1 MYSGLCRTCTWT
13 FCRPYSI
20 QFTYESRGNISR
32 KIETF
37 SGETNTWD
45 YTYDDDGQ
53 LLAVKENG
61 VDVELYAFDVN
72 GNRTSYEQPGAWNY
86 AAEYDD
92 QDRLVQMGGTVYQF
106 NADGQL
112 TQRGTDLFQYSAQ
125 GELLQATV
133 EEQTITYTYDG
144 TGRRVARTDSTGIT
158 QYLYGN
164 QSNPFQLT
172 AMRDPSGVLSNFYY
186 DNVGSLFAVDKGGVR
201 YYVAADR
208 VGTPKVVTDATGAVV
223 KFLEFDSF
231 GMPTFDSN
239 PDFNL
244 PVGFAG
250 GLTDDKT
257 GLVRFGYRDYEP
269 GTGRWT
275 AKDPIFFGGGQGNL
289 YVYVLNNPI
298 NLNDPSG
305 LSPLSW
311 VKDAFNQW
319 GNAAVCYQK
328 VQECKEKHKSLSYIS

>member
-1 MYSGLCRTCTWT
+1 M
-13 FCRPYSI
+13 
-20 QFTYESRGNISR
+20 
-32 KIETF
+32 
-37 SGETNTWD
+37 
-45 YTYDDDGQ
+45 
-53 LLAVKENG
+53 
-61 VDVELYAFDVN
+61 DVELYGYDVN
-72 GNRTSYEQPGAWNY
+72 SNRTSYEQPGAWNY

-133 EEQTITYTYDG
+133 EGQTITYTYDG
-144 TGRRVARTDSTGIT
+144 TGRRVARTDSTGTT

-172 AMRDPSGVLSNFYY
+172 AMRDPAGVLSNFYY
-186 DNVGSLFAVDKGGVR
+186 DNVGSLFTLDKGGVR
-201 YYVAADR
+201 YYVAADQ

-223 KFLEFDSF
+223 KFMEFDSF

-239 PDFNL
+239 PEFNL
-244 PVGFAG
+244 PVGFAA

-269 GTGRWT
+269 DTGRWT

-289 YVYVLNNPI
+289 YVYVENNPVNYTDPDGNLPLPVWGAIVTGVGFIIWEI
-298 NLNDPSG
+298 NY
-305 LSPLSW
+305 
-311 VKDAFNQW
+311 
-319 GNAAVCYQK
+319 CYQATRPSHLDTPNSDS
-328 VQECKEKHKSLSYIS
+328 CKKPESKYPKSPGGPRNFPPYQPPLPPRPPITLGSGR